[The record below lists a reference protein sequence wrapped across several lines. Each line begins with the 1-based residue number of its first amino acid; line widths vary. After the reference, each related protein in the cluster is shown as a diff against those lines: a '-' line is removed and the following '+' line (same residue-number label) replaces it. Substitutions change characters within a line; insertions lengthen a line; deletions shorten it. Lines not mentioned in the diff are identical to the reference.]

1 MSKLTRKLI
10 LRITVALCAVFV
22 LSFAVNTFFLP
33 KYFLYQKKHKLA
45 GLTSE
50 LAAMEYG
57 QLVERIGP
65 MEEQYQVTIA
75 YTSLADTVNDLN
87 SRLIVQFNRKGIAL
101 SKFWLAEESVAALRE
116 GGKVNKIYDQ
126 AKLKSSFL
134 VNFLP
139 AGGYVFAVGESISY
153 SSDTIQI
160 VNRFNLYIWVGMLL
174 LLIVLSAL
182 YTTRI
187 VKPLA
192 KLNETAEAISNLSFA
207 KADIRTG
214 DEIESL
220 AGSINRMSDKLEDA
234 HQSLEAK
241 NANLRTFIADI
252 SHELKTP
259 LSLIQLYA
267 SGIQDGLDDGS
278 YADVIRQQSE
288 AMSGMIDRLL
298 ELSRLQAETYQFAP
312 VDFRQ
317 LLGEMLVAYRIAFR
331 QQDLELEVDDRLPAQ
346 SWVMADRRK
355 LESALHNFMTNA
367 MKYSTGKQVSLTLAA
382 KEDAVHF
389 RITNST
395 NTGKEAEWER
405 VWEPF
410 YVMESSRSK
419 KFSGTGLG
427 LSIAGTILHSH
438 NASFGVLAEEGKVT
452 FYFSLPL
459 LRRELRPINGAEH
472 AGLG

>member
-317 LLGEMLVAYRIAFR
+317 LLGEMLVA
-331 QQDLELEVDDRLPAQ
+331 
-346 SWVMADRRK
+346 
-355 LESALHNFMTNA
+355 
-367 MKYSTGKQVSLTLAA
+367 
-382 KEDAVHF
+382 
-389 RITNST
+389 
-395 NTGKEAEWER
+395 
-405 VWEPF
+405 
-410 YVMESSRSK
+410 
-419 KFSGTGLG
+419 
-427 LSIAGTILHSH
+427 
-438 NASFGVLAEEGKVT
+438 
-452 FYFSLPL
+452 
-459 LRRELRPINGAEH
+459 
-472 AGLG
+472 